1 MTIPTVTSF
10 VTVAC
15 TIHVQAPELAVGEAI
30 PVPVAVLKKE
40 KIHVHVQMQTIAVLQ
55 IAVLQIAAVAIVAI
69 AVMIVTAEIVED
81 WNQLKFYAFVASFV
95 AKNKTAEFYRAVY
108 IRPKGFRIFFYIS
121 IGQTYEN

>member
-55 IAVLQIAAVAIVAI
+55 IAAVAIVAI

-95 AKNKTAEFYRAVY
+95 AKNKTAEFLQSSLYK
-108 IRPKGFRIFFYIS
+108 I
-121 IGQTYEN
+121 